1 MRKRSL
7 LVLCTLLLGN
17 LLGHAALAAKTVG
30 GDLKAL
36 GVVPGKPGGT
46 YTLPL
51 GDNPSTFNYYGAID
65 NNTYVVL
72 NNVLESLVE
81 YNLATYK
88 LEPGLAESWT
98 TSKDGKVWTFKLR
111 KGVKWH
117 DGQNFD
123 ADDVVFTYNNIIL
136 NPGVRAN
143 QIPNLTFG
151 GQPVK
156 VEKVDDYTVR
166 MTLSQAAGA
175 FLQPLRTFIFPQ
187 HVFAKVDPLK
197 NPEAFM
203 KLWSTDRAADVVGT
217 GPFKLSGYVTGQK
230 VTLVKNP
237 NYWKVDTKGQKL
249 PYLDRLEYL
258 IVRDPNAQV
267 TQFLAGNLNQI
278 NINGAQFP
286 DLKQKEVAGANFKIQ
301 RSKALFGS
309 PPHWSFNFDAK
320 DPALAKVF
328 RDLRFRQ
335 AMQMAVNRPRIMD
348 DIYNTIAVLPGHGVA
363 PISEFYVNT
372 TAQLGKFDL
381 KGAAARLD
389 AMGIKD
395 TDRDGVR
402 NLPGGKNLEFDV
414 VYGTDS
420 TIYPPLITILQN
432 DLKSIGV
439 KINPKGILVSNLLS
453 TGMSGNFESM
463 ILAFGD
469 QPDPQLRREI
479 WQPGQALHY
488 WHLSTRDKDGKPN
501 FAALFPWEKRIYDIF
516 DQGATITNPVKR
528 KALYGEWQMLF
539 AKNLPVIMI
548 AKADNLAAVS
558 NKVGNFVYNLGPIP
572 TYNTNTFIYLK

>member
-1 MRKRSL
+1 MRKHWILAFGLS
-7 LVLCTLLLGN
+7 VLSGT
-17 LLGHAALAAKTVG
+17 ALAQQVAG
-30 GDLKAL
+30 ASLKNV
-36 GVVPGKPGGT
+36 GVVPGKSGGT

-51 GDNPSTFNYYGAID
+51 GDSPQTFNYFGAID
-65 NNTYVVL
+65 NNSYVVL

-117 DGQNFD
+117 DGQTFD

-151 GQPVK
+151 GEPVK
-156 VEKVDDYTVR
+156 VEKVDQYTVR
-166 MTLSQAAGA
+166 MTLKQAAGA
-175 FLQPLRTFIFPQ
+175 FLQPLRIFIFPQ
-187 HVFAKVDPLK
+187 HIFAAINPLK
-197 NPEAFM
+197 NPDKFM
-203 KLWSTDRAADVVGT
+203 QMWGTDKASSVVGT
-217 GPFKLSGYVTGQK
+217 GPFKLSSYVAGQK
-230 VTLVKNP
+230 VTLTRNP
-237 NYWKVDTKGQKL
+237 NYWKVDTKGKKL

-258 IVRDPNAQV
+258 IIRDPQAQV
-267 TQFLAGNLNQI
+267 AQFLAGNVDQI

-286 DLKQKEVAGANFKIQ
+286 DLKQKEISGAPFKIL

-309 PPHWSFNFDAK
+309 PPHLAFNFDAK
-320 DPALAKVF
+320 DPQLAKVF

-335 AMQMAVNRPRIMD
+335 AIQSALNRPRIISD
-348 DIYNTIAVLPGHGVA
+348 VYNTIAVPPGHGVS

-372 TAQLGKFDL
+372 RNQLGRYDL
-381 KGAAARLD
+381 KAAAAKLD
-389 AMGIKD
+389 AMGLKD
-395 TDRDGVR
+395 TDRDGIR
-402 NLPGGKNLEFDV
+402 NIAPGKNLEFDLL
-414 VYGTDS
+414 YGTDS
-420 TIYPPLITILQN
+420 TIYPAVTTILQN

-439 KINPKGILVSNLLS
+439 KVNLKGILVSNLLS
-453 TGMSGNFESM
+453 TGMSGNFEAM

-488 WHLSTRDKDGKPN
+488 WHLSTRKADGTPN
-501 FAALFPWEKRIYDIF
+501 TAAMLPWEKRIYDIF
-516 DQGATITNPVKR
+516 EQGATVVDPVKR
-528 KALYGEWQMLF
+528 RALYGEWQMLF

-558 NKVGNFVYNLGPIP
+558 NKVGNFIYNLGPIP
-572 TYNTNTFIYLK
+572 TYNTNTFIYIK

>member
-1 MRKRSL
+1 MRKL
-7 LVLCTLLLGN
+7 TLLTLGLM
-17 LLGHAALAAKTVG
+17 LLGTPALAAKTVG
-30 GDLKAL
+30 ANLKSL
-36 GVVPGKPGGT
+36 GIVPGKPGGT

-51 GDNPSTFNYYGAID
+51 GDSPSTFNYYGAID
-65 NNTYVVL
+65 NNTYTVL

-111 KGVKWH
+111 KDVKWH
-117 DGQNFD
+117 DGQPFN

-156 VEKVDDYTVR
+156 VEKVDQYTIR
-166 MTLSQAAGA
+166 MTLNQAAGA

-197 NPEAFM
+197 NPENFM
-203 KLWSTDRAADVVGT
+203 KMWSTDKAGEVVGT
-217 GPFKLSGYVTGQK
+217 GPFKFGGYVTGQK

-237 NYWKVDTKGQKL
+237 LYYKVDSKGTKL

-267 TQFLAGNLNQI
+267 SQFVAGNLDQV

-286 DLKQKEVAGANFKIQ
+286 DLKQKEVAGAPFKIQ

-335 AMQMAVNRPRIMD
+335 AMQLAVNRPRVIN
-348 DIYNTIAVLPGHGVA
+348 DIYNTIAMLPGHGVS

-372 TAQLGKFDL
+372 TGALGKYDL
-381 KGAAARLD
+381 KAAAAKLD
-389 AMGIKD
+389 AMGLKD
-395 TDRDGVR
+395 TDRDGIR
-402 NLPGGKNLEFDV
+402 NIAPGKNLEFDV
-414 VYGTDS
+414 TYGTDS

-439 KINPKGILVSNLLS
+439 KINPKGILVANLLS
-453 TGMSGNFESM
+453 TGMSSNFESM

-488 WHLSTRDKDGKPN
+488 WHLSTRDKDGKPVM
-501 FAALFPWEKRIYDIF
+501 AAMQPWEKRIYDIF
-516 DQGATITNPVKR
+516 DQGATVTDPIKR
-528 KALYGEWQMLF
+528 KALYGEWQALF
-539 AKNLPVIMI
+539 SKNLPVIMI

-572 TYNTNTFIYLK
+572 TYNTHTFIYMK

>member
-1 MRKRSL
+1 MRKLTL
-7 LVLCTLLLGN
+7 LTLGFLLLGPS
-17 LLGHAALAAKTVG
+17 ALAAKTVG
-30 GDLKAL
+30 GDLKNL
-36 GVVPGKPGGT
+36 GVVVGKAGGT

-51 GDNPSTFNYYGAID
+51 GDSPSTFNYYGAID
-65 NNTYVVL
+65 NNTYTVL
-72 NNVLESLVE
+72 NNVFESLVE

-117 DGQNFD
+117 DGQTFN

-136 NPGVRAN
+136 NAGVRAN

-166 MTLSQAAGA
+166 MTLNQPAGA

-187 HVFAKVDPLK
+187 HIFAKVDPLK
-197 NPEAFM
+197 NPENFM
-203 KLWSTDRAADVVGT
+203 KMWSTDKAADVVGT
-217 GPFKLSGYVTGQK
+217 GPFKFAGYVTGQK
-230 VTLVKNP
+230 VTLVKNKD
-237 NYWKVDTKGQKL
+237 YWKVDTKGQKL
-249 PYLDRLEYL
+249 PYLDKLEYL
-258 IVRDPNAQV
+258 VVRDPNAQV
-267 TQFLAGNLNQI
+267 AQFIAGNLDEV

-286 DLKQKEVAGANFKIQ
+286 DLKAKEVAGAPFKIV

-320 DPALAKVF
+320 APALAKVF

-335 AMQMAVNRPRIMD
+335 AMQMAVNRGRVID
-348 DIYNTIAVLPGHGVA
+348 DIYNTIAMLPGHGVS
-363 PISEFYVNT
+363 PISEFYVDT
-372 TAQLGKFDL
+372 RAQLGKFDL
-381 KGAAARLD
+381 KGAAAKLD

-395 TDRDGVR
+395 TDKDGIR
-402 NLPGGKNLEFDV
+402 NIAGGKNLEFDV
-414 VYGTDS
+414 IYGTDS

-432 DLKSIGV
+432 DLKSIGI
-439 KINPKGILVSNLLS
+439 KINPKGVLVANLLS
-453 TGMSGNFESM
+453 TGMSSNFESM

-488 WHLSTRDKDGKPN
+488 WHLSTRTADGKPN
-501 FAALFPWEKRIYDIF
+501 FAAMQPWEKRIYDIF
-516 DQGATITNPVKR
+516 DQGATIVDPIKR
-528 KALYGEWQMLF
+528 RALYGEWQMLF

-572 TYNTNTFIYLK
+572 TYNTNTFIYMK